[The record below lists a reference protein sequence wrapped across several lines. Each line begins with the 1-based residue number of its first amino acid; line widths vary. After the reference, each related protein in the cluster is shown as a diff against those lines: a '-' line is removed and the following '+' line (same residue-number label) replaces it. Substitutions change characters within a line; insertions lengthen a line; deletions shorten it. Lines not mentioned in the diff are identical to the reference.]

1 MERFDDS
8 RGQKIFKGH
17 HSRDRQKGVCGRRS
31 LHKWT
36 TVAFEV
42 KYEVIKPVAYMQ
54 CQKKKDGLHGVSKI
68 SDALAGFTHIVI
80 IIYSRRSGGMTSVM
94 FSGPLPSEGGIL
106 LIFSIFLLPSD
117 IIIIDKDCS
126 CSQEETIFPLI
137 LVPKAFGT
145 PRHFLHP
152 PMGNAGG

>member
-1 MERFDDS
+1 M
-8 RGQKIFKGH
+8 
-17 HSRDRQKGVCGRRS
+17 
-31 LHKWT
+31 
-36 TVAFEV
+36 AFEV

-54 CQKKKDGLHGVSKI
+54 CHKKKDGLHGISKI

-94 FSGPLPSEGGIL
+94 FFGPLPSEGGIP

-117 IIIIDKDCS
+117 IIIFDKDCL

-137 LVPKAFGT
+137 LVQKAFGT
-145 PRHFLHP
+145 PRHFLRP